1 MTLFFNESQIQEM
14 AHRAQSNPELAPFG
28 KIALR
33 YVEIVNSNSDG
44 WPYWK
49 AASKS
54 AARFLQSLHKLT
66 MPHYYRYNEPMPSIA
81 ELRKSLAPMKAL
93 LTKRGLPSLTD

>member
-1 MTLFFNESQIQEM
+1 MTLFFNEYEIQEM
-14 AHRAQSNPELAPFG
+14 AHRAQTNPELAPFG

-44 WPYWK
+44 WAYWK

-66 MPHYYRYNEPMPSIA
+66 MPHHYRYNESMPTTA
-81 ELRKSLAPMKAL
+81 DLRKALSPMKAL